1 LAFETSETV
10 DTAPTVERSTPATTE
25 MDEGVKDELQAAEF
39 VAEDDVR
46 TAVRHSR
53 QIVIDDRTIV
63 TPAAR
68 DLAVEHGVFVDL
80 SAGRTG

>member
-1 LAFETSETV
+1 LAFETSKTV

-25 MDEGVKDELQAAEF
+25 KDELQAAEF

-80 SAGRTG
+80 SAGRTR

>member
-1 LAFETSETV
+1 M
-10 DTAPTVERSTPATTE
+10 ERSTPATTE